1 MRFFRPK
8 GHAWY
13 VLNDKW
19 ILAIRYKIFMIHPT
33 DSKML
38 NKKEHPSVE
47 TRVPLRMVN
56 INVMGGREEGPGW
69 EMIGAEEYVGR
80 IR

>member
-1 MRFFRPK
+1 
-8 GHAWY
+8 
-13 VLNDKW
+13 
-19 ILAIRYKIFMIHPT
+19 MIHPT